1 MASFRFTPRKD
12 KHKIQSLC
20 SLWIFCVKNLC
31 NQPNPRETFKF
42 TKIINSFRFLRN
54 DKHKIQSL
62 CSLWKNSVLTVL
74 KNQRNP
80 WETIAYFRFLRND
93 KHKMQSLCSLWILCA
108 LCVKNL
114 CNLRNQREI
123 FNFIKIINSFRFLRN
138 DKHKM
143 QSMCSLWIL
152 CALCV
157 KKDIQLFLTFE
168 NLEIK
173 SFVSFAV

>member
-1 MASFRFTPRKD
+1 MLNLCVLCEFSVLSVLKNQLNQRETFTFIKIIVSFIFLWNNKRYVK
-12 KHKIQSLC
+12 SLC
-20 SLWIFCVKNLC
+20 SLWI
-31 NQPNPRETFKF
+31 
-42 TKIINSFRFLRN
+42 I
-54 DKHKIQSL
+54 
-62 CSLWKNSVLTVL
+62 
-74 KNQRNP
+74 
-80 WETIAYFRFLRND
+80 
-93 KHKMQSLCSLWILCA
+93 CA
-108 LCVKNL
+108 LCVKTL

-143 QSMCSLWIL
+143 QSLCSLWIL